1 MARSAWGIAVMAAL
15 ALTASAARAEDGVT
29 KDTIRIGMFGP
40 ITRSYSA
47 HRVVYDGAQAVY
59 KQVNDQGGIYG
70 RKIEVQFE
78 DDGCDISKGRAAVK
92 RLISRENIF
101 LLHGGVCSASTFA
114 IRSEAT
120 DDQVPFMV
128 LAATMDKIT
137 EPASKW
143 VFTTTL
149 TGTRSGETI
158 ANFIRTIP
166 NVHKVAIVKHPDDW
180 SEVQVIALKKV
191 LQAAGIAVVAE
202 VEEERNAS
210 DATTQVLGVKNAAP
224 DATAVILYPAEMAV
238 FLRDSLKYGL
248 KGPFVTP
255 VVGMDMHEIEQ
266 RAGSA
271 QAVADVYTGSFLK
284 GAPGDP
290 TVQPY
295 VDLFKK
301 YYPNESV
308 QALDFYGMSGAYAI
322 VEALKRAGPDL
333 TRDKFVAAL
342 DTLKDFQ
349 AGPSAC
355 AVTFTP
361 QDHQGCDTG
370 TVWTLL
376 NGQITNIGLAWKPV
390 KAGM

>member
-1 MARSAWGIAVMAAL
+1 MASPRTPSASACSARSPG
-15 ALTASAARAEDGVT
+15 R
-29 KDTIRIGMFGP
+29 IRR
-40 ITRSYSA
+40 T
-47 HRVVYDGAQAVY
+47 RVVYDGAQAVY
-59 KQVNDQGGIYG
+59 KQINDQGGIYG
-70 RKIEVQFE
+70 RKIVVQFE

-92 RLISRENIF
+92 RLISRENVF
-101 LLHGGVCSASTFA
+101 MLHGGVCSASTFA
-114 IRSEAT
+114 IRSEAI
-120 DDQVPFMV
+120 DNEVPFMV

-137 EPASKW
+137 EPANKW

-149 TGTRSGETI
+149 TGSRSGETI

-180 SEVQVIALKKV
+180 SEVQVKALKKV
-191 LQAAGIAVVAE
+191 LQAAGISVVAE

-210 DATTQVLGVKNAAP
+210 DATTQVLGVKNAGA

-290 TVQPY
+290 AVQPF

-301 YYPNESV
+301 YYPDESV

-333 TRDKFVAAL
+333 TREKFVAAL

-355 AVTFTP
+355 TVTLTP
-361 QDHQGCDTG
+361 QNHQGCDTG
-370 TVWTLL
+370 TIWTLV